1 MKRNDSVDLVP
12 GVVFYLA
19 DCPTGFIP
27 VFYKLG

>member
-12 GVVFYLA
+12 GVVFYFA
-19 DCPTGFIP
+19 DYPSGCIP